1 MIHQPE
7 SDPATPSIR
16 QSERQQIHR
25 QVTQYLDA
33 GNAIT
38 VLPPG
43 LSKRYEVRY
52 SEADFR
58 LVER

>member
-7 SDPATPSIR
+7 SDPATPALR
-16 QSERQQIHR
+16 QGERVQIHR
-25 QVTQYLDA
+25 QVNTWLAA
-33 GNAIT
+33 GNTIT
-38 VLPPG
+38 VLPPC